1 MSLVLAE
8 PSTSDLVV
16 DTADLLPFQ
25 RDIVKELLAHDG
37 VSILGEGLGASAVV
51 ACLVAVDD
59 ALLRQ
64 RALGDPP
71 YVTLIVGATDE
82 AKVSVKERLAALFP
96 RASPPPSSRRRRVG
110 KSERNSTSAGAS
122 RSSRRESR
130 VWTC

>member
-51 ACLVAVDD
+51 ASLVAVDD

-96 RASPPPSSRRRRVG
+96 RASRPAAGFATRRAPAAQTRGRV
-110 KSERNSTSAGAS
+110 RAGPDLH
-122 RSSRRESR
+122 RSG
-130 VWTC
+130 